1 MSQARAKIA
10 IIGMGGIFPDAS
22 NAKTFW
28 KNIVAG
34 HVAISDVPRERWDP
48 ELFWSADRSLPDK
61 TYSRIGGWV
70 RDFAFDAKRF
80 RIPPAT
86 LNAIDTIQRIAL
98 TVVAEALEDAGLE
111 AIPGSGQGRPFD
123 RSRVATIMGNAM
135 GGEQEDRT
143 SMRCWFPL
151 AAKALLGTP
160 AMQKLANDERK
171 ELLQQLESAYKA
183 TLPTV
188 TEDSMAGELSNCI
201 TGRIANSLDL
211 NGPNFTTDAACASS
225 MAALKAA
232 IDHLRMGDV
241 DMAVVGGADQMMDPP
256 AYVKFSKIGAL
267 SAEKSAPFDATANGF
282 VMGEGVGALILKR
295 LEDAERDGDKIY
307 AVICGVGGSSDGK
320 GKGIMAPN
328 PKGQRLALER
338 AYADASLDIQSVG
351 LFEAHGT
358 STVVGDQT
366 EIGVIT
372 EMLRNG
378 GEKRGVPV
386 GSVKS
391 MIGHLKAAAG
401 VASLIKTANA
411 LHEKVLPPSAG
422 FTQAPPSSALNEG
435 FLAVNTKTRPWESK
449 GVRRAGVSSFG
460 FGGINFHAVLEEYV
474 PGMSSRVND
483 GSKNTAAATT
493 ASAGYAAKADSRSE
507 SAVGNATM
515 NAAELLGELQ
525 KLFAEKT
532 GYDISDLEP
541 TYQLEADLGIDT
553 VKQAEVLGIIRERYG
568 IAREDSFKLSDTPT
582 LQKVAEYLASRMG
595 KASRADAAK
604 TEQPMADSRLP
615 VAESRTPVVEQPKAD
630 KSTSAKAAQM
640 PTTAWTVVLFGGND
654 VAEAAAC
661 AQGALAAESTWPPAC
676 VAESKKYLRAKVR
689 VAFAAENLDDARK
702 KAADIGKR
710 KARVLAAQGI
720 FVSETPPIAEKGKMA
735 FLFPGQGSQFL
746 GMFKDLAELY
756 PVVAQTFIEADKVL
770 TPLLGKALTDIC
782 WAKADTDEEVAAAE
796 LALRQTEVCQP
807 AMLTADVAMYRLL
820 AQYGV
825 KPDVVAGHSLGE
837 YAACVA
843 AGVLSFPDALY
854 AVSARGREMAHVK
867 VDDNGKMATVA
878 AGAHKVEPIIKDV
891 PGYVIAANKNCHAQ
905 TVIAGGSA
913 AVIEAIARFTSMGIE
928 AREIPVSH
936 AFHSAIVAPA
946 AKPLRKVLGALNI
959 NAPRIPILCNV
970 DATYYPN
977 GKDAIVDVMAKQ
989 LESPVEFIGQIE
1001 RMYADGARLF
1011 VEVGP
1016 RRAVTGFVRNI
1027 LDEKEYQAVATN
1039 HHKKAAVDTVMEA
1052 LAALMCEGVAVGFSG
1067 ESAVASVEVR
1077 EASASVA
1084 ADIDD
1089 KKTAKAGTRASNAQ
1103 LGTSAHEG
1111 IVVSGCSIIVP
1122 NGAPLS
1128 DITGDNVDRMLSG
1141 QQFITPLSDQG
1152 RQAILDRNVAR
1163 LDKSG
1168 GTFEPLRQLS
1178 EVVQLAAR
1186 VGGVDLVAEYGLDPN
1201 FDDALD
1207 RTSRLAIAAG
1217 IDALRDAGLPLVRRY
1232 RTTSTGKQLP
1242 DRWALPPE
1250 IARST
1255 GVIFSSAFPGVD
1267 RLIDEVSRQV
1277 AAKQAGNSAKY
1288 LRDLANELG
1297 ESNAAS
1303 KKLLE
1308 KASALDSEA
1317 ALYQFNRKFLFRV
1330 LAMGHAQLA
1339 QTILAQGPN
1348 TQVNAACAS
1357 GTQGI
1362 GIAADWIVSGRCDRV
1377 VVVTADDVTQ
1387 EQMLPWFAAGF
1398 LAAGAATVEA
1408 DVTKAAVPFG
1418 AGRNGMILGAGAAA
1432 FIVERDS
1439 TVLER
1444 GMTPLCELIATHIG
1458 NSAFHGT
1465 RLDSTYI
1472 REAFA
1477 EIIDEVVATEK
1488 ISKTELAQRAFFM
1501 SHETY
1506 TPARGGSSAA
1516 EIDAIKHAFADD
1528 ADKVLIANTK
1538 GYTGHPMGASLE
1550 DVVAIKALQRRDIPA
1565 IANLTDIDPAFAG
1578 LRFSRGEK
1586 ANVDYAIHFAAGFGS
1601 QVAMAVFKR
1610 RAEHE
1615 ARLADPAIYDAW
1627 LAKHAGRSGAG
1638 LEVVSRTLRVA
1649 EKGGVKAQELG
1660 IPSLAQ
1666 EPKPIVVA
1674 KPVAVVSAVPAR
1686 KVDRTEVLGELR
1698 QLFAEK
1704 TGYEVADLEPAY
1716 QLEADLG
1723 IDTVK
1728 QAEIMSMIRERYGFA
1743 KDETFKLAQVQT
1755 LDAVVDYVVNQLASA
1770 GAVEPAPAVGVETAA
1785 TAPATQATP
1794 AKALPSRETLLDEI
1808 QALFA
1813 EKTGYERSDLEPAY
1827 QLEADLGVDT
1837 VKQAEI
1843 MSMIRE
1849 RYGFA
1854 KDETFKLADVQTLN
1868 AVVDYVYGRLASERD
1883 AEPAREPVRAASP
1896 TQAQNQDPE
1905 RAGPAS
1911 TSQVPT
1917 AAASKAQQPAQTKS
1931 RDELFAEVLQVFVDK
1946 TGYEPSDLEPTYQLE
1961 ADLGIDTVKQAEIMS
1976 MIRERYSLAK
1986 DDSFKL
1992 TQVQTLD
1999 AVVDYV
2005 LAGLN
2010 APQTPPPVEGPQ
2022 SPKSQAAAPKASAAA
2037 QTKPQSSVA
2046 KVLSLRDTL
2055 AQAKG
2060 FAARS
2065 VGAIQLPQV
2074 DPARSIAG
2082 RHVVLVGSDAVFRQA
2097 MREALLAQ
2105 GANVHVVQPE
2115 TLSDAE
2121 LEARFAD
2128 LGGQPADDLV
2138 LLTSEQSTISVS
2150 AIEAEVAR
2158 AMRLARAFAK
2168 ARQAGKGLGLLF
2180 AGRSN
2185 GIFGM
2190 HTTDASG
2197 LVMGAL
2203 SGIAKSLAKE
2213 WPEARCLA
2221 IDLDRTEGLPLSCRR
2236 ALECWM
2242 ANAPSEIAVYKGE
2255 LWTLRHDKTADA
2267 SDAPLAP
2274 HAVVVATGGA
2284 RGVTFELVRELARA
2298 QALRIVIL
2306 ARTGGVEESASPIK
2320 GLNDS
2325 EQKDRAKSALTAA
2338 GKRATPAEVKRW
2350 IENERT
2356 RLDITKN
2363 LESLRQL
2370 GSEVELIACDVA
2382 DLSALG
2388 RVVDGI
2394 KARHGAVDLL
2404 VHGAGREESK
2414 FLADKDAEAFER
2426 VFAPKARAGLS
2437 LYLSLKP
2444 KRMLTMGS
2452 VAGRF
2457 GNAGQADYA
2466 ASNELLAALSRA
2478 EGRDIVNVDWTAWGD
2493 VGMAT
2498 KDAVKHVLE
2507 SSGVEFLPAALGA
2520 RLGAALALSTF
2531 KGDVVV
2537 AGELGLFAPADN
2549 STKPT
2554 SQATRSP
2561 ATAKHPA
2568 IFDRMDGN
2576 VYIRRLDPKRDIG
2589 LDHHRLDGVALLPG
2603 VLGLELMTQAAMHA
2617 AGGDA
2622 GRIENVKFAS
2632 PVKLHRDE
2640 PLDARVEV
2648 TLKDGHA
2655 EVRLCT
2661 ELVSPTGKSIRRE
2674 HFSATV
2680 YFGRR
2685 ETLAGPAIRRLEMPR
2700 DPGIERSAI
2709 YKRYFHGPVFQVLG
2723 RISVF
2728 GEDGAEAKSV
2738 APWPTWMN
2746 GIGHQQ
2752 LEAMPFAREAAFQA
2766 AGLWEMAELGRM
2778 ALPAGIDRVELGAPL
2793 PAGTEVT
2800 VEARLL
2806 SSNANGSVFDV
2817 WTRDADGRIHDIM
2830 RGYRTVTLKQLA
2842 PEERFEPTYR
2852 RELTP
2857 NWLSVEIDEIHESLA
2872 ADEQAT
2878 LKRYLAPQEQAR
2890 FKELKTD
2897 KRKIDWLAGRIVAK
2911 RLIRESHF
2919 AHDGAIVP
2927 YSAIN
2932 IVPDELGAPQVSIA
2946 GEKAGSQR
2954 ISISHS
2960 AGCAAAMLSVEPGV
2974 RPGID
2979 VESVEARDPSFIR
2992 DYFTDAERAAAK
3004 GRDPAHLFTAV
3015 WAVKEAVVKALGI
3028 GARVDLREIEA
3039 VPRMSAG
3046 SETWHVTLSGE
3057 ALQRAELLGAGTP
3070 RVELETMASRVVA
3083 RVLMPVNEQRVTPR
3097 SGKPE
3102 VSA

>member
-28 KNIVAG
+28 KNILSG
-34 HVAISDVPRERWDP
+34 HVAISDVPKERWDP

-61 TYSRIGGWV
+61 TYSRIGGWI
-70 RDFAFDAKRF
+70 RDFTFDAKRF

-111 AIPGSGQGRPFD
+111 AIPGSGQGRAFD

-151 AAKALLGTP
+151 AAKALLGTS
-160 AMQKLANDERK
+160 AMQKLANDQRK
-171 ELLQQLESAYKA
+171 ELLQQLEAAYKA

-232 IDHLRMGDV
+232 IDQLRMGDV

-267 SAEKSAPFDATANGF
+267 SAEKSAPFDASANGF
-282 VMGEGVGALILKR
+282 VMGEGVGCVILKR

-338 AYADASLDIQSVG
+338 AYADAGLDIQTVS

-378 GEKRGVPV
+378 GDKRGVPV

-422 FTQAPPSSALNEG
+422 YTQAPSSSALNEG

-449 GVRRAGVSSFG
+449 EVRRAGVSSFG

-474 PGMSSRVND
+474 PGMSSRVGD
-483 GSKNTAAATT
+483 GSKNTGTVKT
-493 ASAGYAAKADSRSE
+493 ASAGYAAKADSVSE
-507 SAVGNATM
+507 SVVGNAGM
-515 NAAELLGELQ
+515 SAAELLGELQ

-532 GYDISDLEP
+532 GYDLADLDP

-553 VKQAEVLGIIRERYG
+553 VKQAEVLGIIRERFG

-582 LQKVAEYLASRMG
+582 LQKVAEYLASRMTTQAP
-595 KASRADAAK
+595 KA
-604 TEQPMADSRLP
+604 EQPKTDKPMTDSRLP
-615 VAESRTPVVEQPKAD
+615 IAESRSPMAEQPKAE
-630 KSTSAKAAQM
+630 KPMSAKADAM
-640 PTTAWTVVLFGGND
+640 PATAWSVVLFGGND

-661 AQGALAAESTWPPAC
+661 AQNTLAAETVWPPKC
-676 VAESKKYLRAKVR
+676 VADSKKYLRSKVR
-689 VAFAAENLDDARK
+689 VAFAAESLEDARK
-702 KAADIGKR
+702 KAADVGKR

-746 GMFKDLAELY
+746 GMFKDLAGLY
-756 PVVAQTFIEADKVL
+756 PVVAQTFVEADKVL
-770 TPLLGKALTDIC
+770 TPLLGKPLTDIC
-782 WAKADTDEEVAAAE
+782 WAKADSEDEIAAAE

-913 AVIEAIARFTSMGIE
+913 AVVEAIARFTGMGIE

-970 DATYYPN
+970 DATYYPK

-1027 LDEKEYQAVATN
+1027 LDDKEYQAVATN
-1039 HHKKAAVDTVMEA
+1039 HHKKPAVDTVMES

-1067 ESAVASVEVR
+1067 ESAIASVEVR

-1089 KKTAKAGTRASNAQ
+1089 KKGAKAGTRASNAQ
-1103 LGTSAHEG
+1103 LGTSAHQG
-1111 IVVSGCSIIVP
+1111 IVVSGCSIVVP
-1122 NGAPLS
+1122 NAAPLA
-1128 DITGDNVDRMLSG
+1128 DISSDNVDRMLSG
-1141 QQFITPLSDQG
+1141 EQFITPVSDAG
-1152 RQAILDRNVAR
+1152 RQAILDCNVAR

-1186 VGGVDLVAEYGLDPN
+1186 VGGVDLVKEYGLDPN

-1242 DRWALPPE
+1242 DRWALSPE

-1255 GVIFSSAFPGVD
+1255 GVIFASAFPGVD
-1267 RLIDEVSRQV
+1267 RLIDDVSRQV
-1277 AAKQAGNSAKY
+1277 ASRQAGNSAKY
-1288 LRDLANELG
+1288 LRDLAKELG
-1297 ESNAAS
+1297 ESSQAS

-1308 KASALDSEA
+1308 KAASLDSEA

-1398 LAAGAATVEA
+1398 LAAGAATVEG

-1432 FIVERDS
+1432 FIIERDS
-1439 TVLER
+1439 TVIER
-1444 GMTPLCELIATHIG
+1444 GMTPLCDLIATHIG

-1477 EIIDEVVATEK
+1477 EIIEEVVTTEQ
-1488 ISKTELAQRAFFM
+1488 ISKTELAERAFFM

-1586 ANVDYAIHFAAGFGS
+1586 APVDYAIHFAAGFGS
-1601 QVAMAVFKR
+1601 QVTMAVFKR

-1615 ARLADPAIYDAW
+1615 ERLADAAIYEAW
-1627 LAKHAGRSGAG
+1627 LAKQTGRNDAG
-1638 LEVVSRTLRVA
+1638 LEVVARTLRVA
-1649 EKGGVKAQELG
+1649 EKGGVKAHELG
-1660 IPSLAQ
+1660 IPSLKH
-1666 EPKPIVVA
+1666 EPKPIIVA
-1674 KPVAVVSAVPAR
+1674 KAVAAAAAAVKPAR
-1686 KVDRTEVLGELR
+1686 KVDRTEVFAEIR

-1728 QAEIMSMIRERYGFA
+1728 QAEIMSMIRERFGFA

-1770 GAVEPAPAVGVETAA
+1770 GDESAEAAAVVEAAPAPA
-1785 TAPATQATP
+1785 PAMP
-1794 AKALPSRETLLDEI
+1794 AKVIPSRETLLDEI

-1843 MSMIRE
+1843 MSIIRE

-1854 KDETFKLADVQTLN
+1854 KDESFKLADVQTLN
-1868 AVVDYVYGRLASERD
+1868 AVVDYVHSRLS
-1883 AEPAREPVRAASP
+1883 AEGTSAPAV
-1896 TQAQNQDPE
+1896 
-1905 RAGPAS
+1905 S
-1911 TSQVPT
+1911 T
-1917 AAASKAQQPAQTKS
+1917 QPAPVAHATPAAVAVAPAPAKPKKARQ
-1931 RDELFAEVLQVFVDK
+1931 ELFQEIMNVFIEK
-1946 TGYEPSDLEPTYQLE
+1946 TGYEASDLEPTYQLE

-1976 MIRERYSLAK
+1976 LVRERYGLPK
-1986 DDSFKL
+1986 DESFKL

-2005 LAGLN
+2005 LAGLD
-2010 APQTPPPVEGPQ
+2010 APQPPPPVEGPQ

-2037 QTKPQSSVA
+2037 PTKPQSQSSA
-2046 KVLSLRDTL
+2046 KALSLRDTI

-2060 FAARS
+2060 FAART
-2065 VGAIQLPQV
+2065 VAAVQIPQV
-2074 DPARSIAG
+2074 EPVRSVAG

-2105 GANVHVVQPE
+2105 GANIHVVQPE

-2138 LLTSEQSTISVS
+2138 LLTTEQSTISVS

-2168 ARQAGKGLGLLF
+2168 ARANARGLGLLF

-2190 HTTDASG
+2190 HTTDAAG

-2242 ANAPSEIAVYKGE
+2242 GKAPSEIAVHKGQ
-2255 LWTLRHDKTADA
+2255 LWTLRHDKTAEA
-2267 SDAPLAP
+2267 NDAPLAP

-2284 RGVTFELVRELARA
+2284 RGVTFELVRELART

-2320 GLNDS
+2320 GLNDVQ
-2325 EQKDRAKSALTAA
+2325 QKEKAKAALTAS
-2338 GKRATPAEVKRW
+2338 GKRGTPAEVKRW
-2350 IENERT
+2350 IENEHT

-2363 LESLRQL
+2363 LQSLRDL

-2394 KARHGAVDLL
+2394 KARHGGVDLL

-2414 FLADKDAEAFER
+2414 LLADKDPEAFER

-2437 LYLSLKP
+2437 LYVSLKP

-2457 GNAGQADYA
+2457 GNAGQADYS

-2507 SSGVEFLPAALGA
+2507 SSGVEFLPAAIGA

-2537 AGELGLFAPADN
+2537 AGELGLFAPADAPAQTQPKSN
-2549 STKPT
+2549 GAQDT
-2554 SQATRSP
+2554 S
-2561 ATAKHPA
+2561 AKHPA
-2568 IFDRMDGN
+2568 IFDRVDGN
-2576 VYIRRLDPKRDIG
+2576 VYVRRLDPKRDIG

-2603 VLGLELMTQAAMHA
+2603 VIGLELMTQAAMQA
-2617 AGGDA
+2617 SGRDA
-2622 GRIENVKFAS
+2622 SRVENVKFAS
-2632 PVKLHRDE
+2632 PLKVHRDD
-2640 PLDARVEV
+2640 PVDARVEV
-2648 TLKDGHA
+2648 TLKDGYA
-2655 EVRLCT
+2655 DVQLCT

-2674 HFSATV
+2674 HFVATV
-2680 YFGRR
+2680 HFGNR
-2685 ETLAGPAIRRLEMPR
+2685 ETLTGPAIRRLEMPR

-2728 GEDGAEAKSV
+2728 GEDGAEAKSI

-2746 GIGHQQ
+2746 GIGHQ
-2752 LEAMPFAREAAFQA
+2752 LLRTMPFAREAAFQA

-2778 ALPAGIDRVELGAPL
+2778 ALPAGIDCVELGAPL

-2800 VEARLL
+2800 VEARML
-2806 SSNANGSVFDV
+2806 SSNANGSIFDV
-2817 WTRDADGRIHDIM
+2817 WTRDADGRIHDVM
-2830 RGYRTVTLKQLA
+2830 RGYRTVTLKPLA
-2842 PEERFEPTYR
+2842 PEDRFEPTYR

-2857 NWLSVEIDEIHESLA
+2857 NWLSVEIEEIRESLA
-2872 ADEQAT
+2872 ADEKAT

-2979 VESVEARDPSFIR
+2979 VESVEERDPSFIR
-2992 DYFTDAERAAAK
+2992 DYFTDAERAATK
-3004 GRDPAHLFTAV
+3004 GRDPAHLFTSI

-3070 RVELETMASRVVA
+3070 RVELETMATRVVA
-3083 RVLMPVNEQRVTPR
+3083 RVLMPVNEQRATPSR
-3097 SGKPE
+3097 GKPE